1 MYSHFLHSTCGWRD
15 HSACSRVK
23 RQPDLDL
30 DKYLFPLSNQIQI
43 KFYFGKKNQ
52 IKSNQISWIMIC
64 ASNFFQIICFNK
76 NKTNQIKSN
85 LWDNV
90 FYFKFFF
97 KFFTTTKINQIK
109 SNFLDH
115 DLYFKFFSNFW
126 VFALTYQIKSNQI
139 LWLLFDRSNWNK
151 LIWFDLIWTIFRP
164 FQIICPGLSITP
176 DVQLGRRGA
185 GVGAKIRA

>member
-1 MYSHFLHSTCGWRD
+1 MNYFVRHFILYPSLL
-15 HSACSRVK
+15 SRPGQIPISFVK
-23 RQPDLDL
+23 SN
-30 DKYLFPLSNQIQI
+30 SNQILFCE
-43 KFYFGKKNQ
+43 K
-52 IKSNQISWIMIC
+52 KSNQISWIMIC

-90 FYFKFFF
+90 FYFNFFQIF
-97 KFFTTTKINQIK
+97 RYNKNKSNQIK

-139 LWLLFDRSNWNK
+139 LWLLFDWSN
-151 LIWFDLIWTIFRP
+151 
-164 FQIICPGLSITP
+164 
-176 DVQLGRRGA
+176 
-185 GVGAKIRA
+185 